1 MAEQQLSGEDRV
13 RELARLSGITIP
25 EDEVAEVANRFDSLM
40 LELDKISDFPFDLS
54 DISASSQISIF
65 PDEGQLNFKAGT
77 PIFNH
82 EGSLMDNNEI
92 AFLSAAETAKA
103 VRAGELTPENAVQAY
118 LDRIDRLDSRLAAYI
133 TVTREEALDAARQV
147 EWRLSGGGD
156 PGPLCGVPV
165 AIKDQFWTDGILTSN
180 GSRVYR
186 DFVPNEDATI
196 VRRLKEAGA
205 TLLGKLNLSELA
217 MGGTQEPPWG
227 IPANPWDLDRTP
239 GESSSGSGV
248 ALSAHL
254 CAASI
259 GEDTGGSGRGPAAY
273 CGVVGLRPTFAR
285 VSRYGMTHM
294 CWFMDAAAPMTKTV
308 EDCAIVLGVIA
319 GYDERDPYTSQRPV
333 PDYTA
338 TLREGVRGLRV
349 GLIREL
355 HQSPDMHPEVREA
368 IEKALDTLRGLGAEV
383 REVSIP
389 LVELAGAI
397 FVGIADTEGAGARDE
412 ILRTRADELD
422 QASRTR
428 LLSASLVPFKVYN
441 RAAKARVLLRRQFMT
456 ALDDVDVLVSPTSPY
471 PAPLHTALTARFE
484 NAEDVRARFFFRRA
498 YTGCYSLTALPA
510 ISIPGGFTRDGLPIG
525 LQLGARPFAEE
536 TLFRAAYAYEQ
547 ATDWHTRIAPA
558 AQA

>member
-1 MAEQQLSGEDRV
+1 
-13 RELARLSGITIP
+13 
-25 EDEVAEVANRFDSLM
+25 
-40 LELDKISDFPFDLS
+40 
-54 DISASSQISIF
+54 
-65 PDEGQLNFKAGT
+65 
-77 PIFNH
+77 
-82 EGSLMDNNEI
+82 MDNNEI
-92 AFLSAAETAKA
+92 AFLSAADTAKA
-103 VRAGELTPENAVQAY
+103 VRAGELSPVDVVQAY
-118 LDRIDRLDSRLAAYI
+118 LERIDRLDSRLAAYI

-147 EWRLSGGGD
+147 QWRLESDED
-156 PGPLCGVPV
+156 PGPLAGVSM

-180 GSRVYR
+180 GSRVYQ

-196 VRRLKEAGA
+196 VKRLKAAGA

-217 MGGTQEPPWG
+217 MGGTQNPPWG
-227 IPANPWDLDRTP
+227 IPANPWDLARTP

-273 CGVVGLRPTFAR
+273 CGVVGLRPTFTR

-308 EDCAIVLGVIA
+308 EDCAIVLGAIA
-319 GYDERDPYTSQRPV
+319 GYDENDPYTSRRPV

-338 TLREGVRGLRV
+338 ALSRGVEGLRV

-355 HQSPDMHPEVREA
+355 HQSPDMHPEVRQA
-368 IEKALDTLRGLGAEV
+368 IESSLGTFRSLGAEV

-397 FVGIADTEGAGARDE
+397 FVGVADTEGAGARDE
-412 ILRTRADELD
+412 ILRTQADKLD

-441 RAAKARVLLRRQFMT
+441 RAAKARVLLRQQFIS
-456 ALDDVDVLVSPTSPY
+456 ALNDVDVLVSPTSPY

-484 NAEDVRARFFFRRA
+484 SADDVRQRFFFRRA

-510 ISIPGGFTRDGLPIG
+510 ISIPGGFTSDGLPIG

-536 TLFRAAYAYEQ
+536 TLFQAGHAYEQ
-547 ATDWHTRIAPA
+547 ATTWHTRVAPA
-558 AQA
+558 ALA

>member
-1 MAEQQLSGEDRV
+1 ME
-13 RELARLSGITIP
+13 
-25 EDEVAEVANRFDSLM
+25 N
-40 LELDKISDFPFDLS
+40 S
-54 DISASSQISIF
+54 DIV
-65 PDEGQLNFKAGT
+65 
-77 PIFNH
+77 
-82 EGSLMDNNEI
+82 
-92 AFLSAAETAKA
+92 FLSAADTARA
-103 VRAGELTPENAVQAY
+103 VRAGELTPARAVQAY
-118 LDRIDRLDSRLAAYI
+118 LERIDRMNSRLSAYI
-133 TVTREEALDAARQV
+133 TVTREEALDEAREV
-147 EWRLSGGGD
+147 ESQLQSGRD
-156 PGPLCGVPV
+156 PGALAGVPV

-186 DFVPNEDATI
+186 DFVPSEDATV
-196 VRRLKEAGA
+196 VRRLRDAGA

-259 GEDTGGSGRGPAAY
+259 GEDTGGSGRGPASY
-273 CGVVGLRPTFAR
+273 CGVVGLRPTFTR

-294 CWFMDAAAPMTKTV
+294 CWFMDAASPMTKTV
-308 EDCAIVLGVIA
+308 EDCAIVLGAIA
-319 GYDERDPYTSQRPV
+319 GYDERDPHTSRRPV

-338 TLREGVRGLRV
+338 ALGRGVEGLRV
-349 GLIREL
+349 GLIKEL
-355 HQSPDMHPEVREA
+355 HESPDMHPEVRQAVEA
-368 IEKALDTLRGLGAEV
+368 SLEVMRDLGAEV
-383 REVSIP
+383 QEISIP

-397 FVGIADTEGAGARDE
+397 FVGVADTEGAGARDE
-412 ILRTRADELD
+412 ILRTRASELD

-441 RAAKARVLLRRQFMT
+441 RAAKARVLLRQQFMA
-456 ALDDVDVLVSPTSPY
+456 ALSGVDILASPTSPY

-484 NAEDVRARFFFRRA
+484 STEDVRARFFFRRA

-510 ISIPGGFTRDGLPIG
+510 ISIPGGFTSDGLPIG
-525 LQLGARPFAEE
+525 LQLGARPFGEE
-536 TLFRAAYAYEQ
+536 TLFRAAHAFEQ
-547 ATDWHTRIAPA
+547 ATPWHTRVAPA

>member
-1 MAEQQLSGEDRV
+1 M
-13 RELARLSGITIP
+13 
-25 EDEVAEVANRFDSLM
+25 DSN
-40 LELDKISDFPFDLS
+40 D
-54 DISASSQISIF
+54 
-65 PDEGQLNFKAGT
+65 
-77 PIFNH
+77 
-82 EGSLMDNNEI
+82 I
-92 AFLSAAETAKA
+92 AFLSAAATAKA
-103 VRAGELTPENAVQAY
+103 VRSGDLSPVEAVQAY

-133 TVTREEALDAARQV
+133 TVTREEALDAAQQIER
-147 EWRLSGGGD
+147 RLESGAD
-156 PGPLCGVPV
+156 PGPLAGVPM

-186 DFVPNEDATI
+186 DFVPSEDSTI
-196 VRRLKEAGA
+196 VRRLKNAGA

-217 MGGTQEPPWG
+217 MGGTQNPPWG

-273 CGVVGLRPTFAR
+273 CGVVGLRPTFTR

-294 CWFMDAAAPMTKTV
+294 CWFMDAAAPMTKTI
-308 EDCAIVLGVIA
+308 EDCALVLGAIA
-319 GYDERDPYTSQRPV
+319 GYDEKDPYTSRRPV

-338 TLREGVRGLRV
+338 SLGHGVEGLRI

-355 HQSPDMHPEVREA
+355 HQSPDMHPEVRQAVEA
-368 IEKALDTLRGLGAEV
+368 SLETFRSLGADIQQ
-383 REVSIP
+383 VSIP

-397 FVGIADTEGAGARDE
+397 FVGVADTEGAGARDE

-441 RAAKARVLLRRQFMT
+441 RAAKARVLLRRQFME
-456 ALDDVDVLVSPTSPY
+456 ALNEVDVLVSPTSPY

-484 NAEDVRARFFFRRA
+484 SADDVRQRFFFRRA

-510 ISIPGGFTRDGLPIG
+510 ISIPGGFTSDGLPIG

-536 TLFRAAYAYEQ
+536 TLFRAAHDYER
-547 ATDWHTRIAPA
+547 ATTWHSRVAPA
-558 AQA
+558 ARA

>member
-1 MAEQQLSGEDRV
+1 MES
-13 RELARLSGITIP
+13 
-25 EDEVAEVANRFDSLM
+25 
-40 LELDKISDFPFDLS
+40 
-54 DISASSQISIF
+54 
-65 PDEGQLNFKAGT
+65 
-77 PIFNH
+77 
-82 EGSLMDNNEI
+82 NEI
-92 AFLSAAETAKA
+92 AFLSAAATTGA
-103 VRAGELTPENAVQAY
+103 VRAGELSPVEAVQAY

-133 TVTREEALDAARQV
+133 TVTREEALDAAMQVQRQL
-147 EWRLSGGGD
+147 EESTD
-156 PGPLCGVPV
+156 PGPLAGVPMAV
-165 AIKDQFWTDGILTSN
+165 KDQFWTDGIVTTN

-186 DFVPNEDATI
+186 DFVPNEDATV
-196 VRRLKEAGA
+196 VRRLKAAGA

-227 IPANPWDLDRTP
+227 IPANPWDLERTP

-273 CGVVGLRPTFAR
+273 CGVVGLRPTFTR

-319 GYDERDPYTSQRPV
+319 GHDELDPYTSTRPV

-338 TLREGVRGLRV
+338 TLGKGVEGLRV
-349 GLIREL
+349 GVIREL
-355 HQSPDMHPEVREA
+355 HQSGDMHPEVKQSVEA
-368 IEKALDTLRGLGAEV
+368 SLETLRGLGAEI

-397 FVGIADTEGAGARDE
+397 FVGVADTEGAGARDE
-412 ILRTRADELD
+412 ILRGRADELD

-441 RAAKARVLLRRQFMT
+441 RAAKARVLLRRQFMA
-456 ALDDVDVLVSPTSPY
+456 ALEDVDVLVSPTSPY

-484 NAEDVRARFFFRRA
+484 SAEDVRSRFFFRRA

-510 ISIPGGFTRDGLPIG
+510 ISIPGGFTGDGLPIG

-547 ATDWHTRIAPA
+547 ATPWHTRIAPA

>member
-1 MAEQQLSGEDRV
+1 MER
-13 RELARLSGITIP
+13 
-25 EDEVAEVANRFDSLM
+25 
-40 LELDKISDFPFDLS
+40 
-54 DISASSQISIF
+54 
-65 PDEGQLNFKAGT
+65 
-77 PIFNH
+77 
-82 EGSLMDNNEI
+82 NEI

-103 VRAGELTPENAVQAY
+103 VRAGELSPEEAVRAY

-147 EWRLSGGGD
+147 EWQLSTRGD
-156 PGPLCGVPV
+156 SGPLCGVPM

-196 VRRLKEAGA
+196 VRRLKDAGA

-273 CGVVGLRPTFAR
+273 CGVVGLRPTFTR

-319 GYDERDPYTSQRPV
+319 GYDDLDPYTSRRPV

-338 TLREGVRGLRV
+338 TLRDGVRGLRV
-349 GLIREL
+349 GVIREL
-355 HQSPDMHPEVREA
+355 HDSPDMHPEVRDA
-368 IEKALDTLRGLGAEV
+368 IEKSLAVLRGLGAEV

-397 FVGIADTEGAGARDE
+397 FVGVADTEGAGARDE
-412 ILRTRADELD
+412 ILRNQADDLD

-441 RAAKARVLLRRQFMT
+441 RAAKARVLLRKQFMS
-456 ALDDVDVLVSPTSPY
+456 ALDEVDVLVSPTSPY
-471 PAPLHTALTARFE
+471 PAPLHTA
-484 NAEDVRARFFFRRA
+484 
-498 YTGCYSLTALPA
+498 
-510 ISIPGGFTRDGLPIG
+510 
-525 LQLGARPFAEE
+525 
-536 TLFRAAYAYEQ
+536 
-547 ATDWHTRIAPA
+547 
-558 AQA
+558 

>member
-1 MAEQQLSGEDRV
+1 MER
-13 RELARLSGITIP
+13 
-25 EDEVAEVANRFDSLM
+25 
-40 LELDKISDFPFDLS
+40 
-54 DISASSQISIF
+54 
-65 PDEGQLNFKAGT
+65 
-77 PIFNH
+77 
-82 EGSLMDNNEI
+82 NEI
-92 AFLSAAETAKA
+92 AFLSAAGTAKA
-103 VRAGELTPENAVQAY
+103 VRAGELSPEEAVQAY

-147 EWRLSGGGD
+147 EWQLSTRGD
-156 PGPLCGVPV
+156 SGPLCGVPM

-196 VRRLKEAGA
+196 VRRLKDAGA

-273 CGVVGLRPTFAR
+273 CGVVGLRPTFTR

-319 GYDERDPYTSQRPV
+319 GYDDLDPYTSRRPV

-338 TLREGVRGLRV
+338 TLRDGVRGLRV
-349 GLIREL
+349 GVIREL
-355 HQSPDMHPEVREA
+355 HDSPDMHPEVRDA
-368 IEKALDTLRGLGAEV
+368 IEKSLAVLRGLGAEV

-397 FVGIADTEGAGARDE
+397 FVGVADTEGAGARDE
-412 ILRTRADELD
+412 ILRNQADDLD

-441 RAAKARVLLRRQFMT
+441 RAAKARVLLRKQFMS
-456 ALDDVDVLVSPTSPY
+456 ALDEVDVLVSPTSPY

-484 NAEDVRARFFFRRA
+484 DAEDVRARFFFRRA

-510 ISIPGGFTRDGLPIG
+510 ISIPGGFTTDGLPVG

-536 TLFRAAYAYEQ
+536 TLFRAAHAYEQ
-547 ATDWHTRIAPA
+547 ATDWHTRVAPA
-558 AQA
+558 ALA